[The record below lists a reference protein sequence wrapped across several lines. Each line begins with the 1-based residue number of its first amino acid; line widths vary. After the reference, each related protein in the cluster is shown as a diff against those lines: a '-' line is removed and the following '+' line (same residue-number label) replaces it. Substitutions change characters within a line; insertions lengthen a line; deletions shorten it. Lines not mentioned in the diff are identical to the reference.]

1 MFMGAS
7 GVLLVE
13 CALFFDFT
21 RFGGLAMGLIFFWL
35 LLSIDL
41 VKVTQGWWSHN
52 ILKVAGFGVGCDF
65 FG

>member
-1 MFMGAS
+1 MGAS
-7 GVLLVE
+7 GIILVE
-13 CALFFDFT
+13 CAIFFDFAL
-21 RFGGLAMGLIFFWL
+21 FGGLAMGLVFFWL
-35 LLSIDL
+35 LLSVAL